1 MAENIKKIV
10 GVIIA
15 AVVVVIVIITGLLW
29 LGETETDDEDA
40 NKQQQ
45 DDQDKYTVKDITNA
59 EALKMIQNNSANP
72 DFVLLD
78 VRTPDEFDAGHIE
91 NATLLDFYSATF
103 SEDLDKLDKNKT
115 YLVYCRTGSRSRSAT
130 DIMMELE
137 FKDVYNMLG
146 GIVQWQAEGYPLVK

>member
-29 LGETETDDEDA
+29 LGETETDDEDT
-40 NKQQQ
+40 NKQQQQ

-59 EALKMIQNNSANP
+59 EALEMIQNNSTNP

-78 VRTPDEFDAGHIE
+78 VRTPDEFSSGHIE
-91 NATLLDFYSATF
+91 NASLLDFYSPTF

-115 YLVYCRTGSRSRSAT
+115 YLVYCRTGNRSAKSADMMIEQ
-130 DIMMELE
+130 DI
-137 FKDVYNMLG
+137 FKSKY
-146 GIVQWQAEGYPLVK
+146 